1 MEAAVGGFRT
11 PELAVQKALKKS
23 AQLSGNKSPLA
34 SRGGIVGKTCHTQT
48 ILQKEPECYQ

>member
-34 SRGGIVGKTCHTQT
+34 SRGGIVGKTCHTKT
-48 ILQKEPECYQ
+48 VL